1 MLSSSKDTLKKRI
14 IYLIRNR
21 LGLVLNL
28 SWTQVDYLMMMMM
41 MMMIT
46 GSAPLRSE
54 VEMRWRMLAA
64 SPAGHITQGIG

>member
-1 MLSSSKDTLKKRI
+1 MLSSSKDTMKKRI

-28 SWTQVDYLMMMMM
+28 SWTQVDYLMM

>member
-21 LGLVLNL
+21 LALVLNL
-28 SWTQVDYLMMMMM
+28 SWTQVDYLMM